1 MLYFVYLYMEQI
13 RPDFETEFPELHRR
27 AYDTAFVILGQRTEA
42 EDLALEALA
51 LTYLRWDKVADY
63 ATPFALRV
71 VTNLAIDSLRRERLA
86 RRLRSRSESTEE
98 SPDRVDLQRALLELP
113 RRQRRVV
120 VLRYVCDLPES
131 EVAAA
136 LGCSVGT
143 VKSHASRG
151 LATLRRLLT
160 PVRETEKGFR

>member
-1 MLYFVYLYMEQI
+1 MEQT
-13 RPDFETEFPELHRR
+13 RPDFDTEFPELHRR
-27 AYDTAFVILGQRTEA
+27 VYETAFVILGQRTEA

-51 LTYLRWDKVADY
+51 RTYLRWDKVADY
-63 ATPFALRV
+63 AAPFALRV
-71 VTNLAIDSLRRERLA
+71 VTNLAIDGLRREKLA
-86 RRLRSRSESTEE
+86 RRPLSREESTEE
-98 SPDRVDLQRALLELP
+98 NPDRVDLQRALLKLP
-113 RRQRRVV
+113 RRQRLVV

-160 PVRETEKGFR
+160 PVQETEKGFR

>member
-1 MLYFVYLYMEQI
+1 MEQI

-51 LTYLRWDKVADY
+51 RTYLRWDKVADY

-71 VTNLAIDSLRRERLA
+71 VTN
-86 RRLRSRSESTEE
+86 SRSTACAGRVGQGAFSQGRKSAEE
-98 SPDRVDLQRALLELP
+98 NPDRVDLQRALFELP

-160 PVRETEKGFR
+160 PVRETEKEFR

>member
-1 MLYFVYLYMEQI
+1 MPPTVS
-13 RPDFETEFPELHRR
+13 H
-27 AYDTAFVILGQRTEA
+27 
-42 EDLALEALA
+42 
-51 LTYLRWDKVADY
+51 
-63 ATPFALRV
+63 LRV
-71 VTNLAIDSLRRERLA
+71 VTNT
-86 RRLRSRSESTEE
+86 SRSTACAREKLAKAH
-98 SPDRVDLQRALLELP
+98 SPRPEAP
-113 RRQRRVV
+113 RRIPTESISNAPSSSCHAPQRRVV

-160 PVRETEKGFR
+160 PALEKPKRSFR

>member
-1 MLYFVYLYMEQI
+1 
-13 RPDFETEFPELHRR
+13 
-27 AYDTAFVILGQRTEA
+27 
-42 EDLALEALA
+42 
-51 LTYLRWDKVADY
+51 VADY

-71 VTNLAIDSLRRERLA
+71 VTNLAIDSLRREKLA
-86 RRLRSRSESTEE
+86 RRILPRPESAEE
-98 SPDRVDLQRALLELP
+98 NPDRVDLQRALFELP

-160 PVRETEKGFR
+160 PVRETEKEFR

>member
-1 MLYFVYLYMEQI
+1 MEQI

-27 AYDTAFVILGQRTEA
+27 VYDAAFVILGQRTEA
-42 EDLALEALA
+42 EDVALEALA
-51 LTYLRWDKVADY
+51 RAYLRWDKVADFG
-63 ATPFALRV
+63 TPFALRV
-71 VTNLAIDSLRRERLA
+71 VTNLAIDSLRREKLA
-86 RRLRSRSESTEE
+86 RRLLPRSESAEE
-98 SPDRVDLQRALLELP
+98 NPDRVDLQRALLKLP